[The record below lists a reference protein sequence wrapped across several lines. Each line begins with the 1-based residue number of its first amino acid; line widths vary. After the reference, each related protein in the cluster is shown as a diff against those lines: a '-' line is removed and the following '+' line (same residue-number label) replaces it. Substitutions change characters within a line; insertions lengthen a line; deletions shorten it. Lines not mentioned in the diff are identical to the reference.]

1 MRAHGEA
8 WAHSPRQRDRHK
20 AAHSRE
26 DTRAAPAEGIA
37 CRLPHRPD
45 PSDAGAGRRPAGPGS
60 KGGVSLADLQ
70 QRLHHDAAG
79 LYADRQGL
87 EFPYPLARPDQH
99 PGRGPRQRR
108 PDLREDG
115 KDAGQGRNARQCGFT
130 AYSKKGPFIH
140 RSTNTAAGPFN
151 NLVIALLKPGP
162 GSFTP
167 QARDVPGYRQLFDNE
182 RVRAWRLQ
190 LEPGQSAGPITQ
202 TAPGLRVIL
211 DGDELVEII
220 KGEMD
225 RPLALRSGDFYWQEP
240 GATRAIKNSGTTAI
254 NLVEFEL
261 K

>member
-1 MRAHGEA
+1 MRYLLKALLVVGLLAPIHPMLAQDQG
-8 WAHSPRQRDRHK
+8 PLVPVQK
-20 AAHSRE
+20 AAYHWPIFSNDYIMMLRVYMRPGKGSNFHVHSTDQISIMVE
-26 DTRAAPAEGIA
+26 
-37 CRLPHRPD
+37 
-45 PSDAGAGRRPAGPGS
+45 AGANEGQIYGKAEKIPAKAGTRGS
-60 KGGVSLADLQ
+60 V
-70 QRLHHDAAG
+70 
-79 LYADRQGL
+79 
-87 EFPYPLARPDQH
+87 
-99 PGRGPRQRR
+99 
-108 PDLREDG
+108 
-115 KDAGQGRNARQCGFT
+115 GFT
-130 AYSKKGPFIH
+130 AFSKKSFIH

-151 NLVIALLKPGP
+151 NLVVALLKPGP

-202 TAPGLRVIL
+202 TAPGMRVIL

-240 GATRAIKNSGTTAI
+240 GTTRTIRNSGTTAI

>member
-1 MRAHGEA
+1 MRSLLKALVVTGLLTLVLPVMAQDEK
-8 WAHSPRQRDRHK
+8 PVPVDK
-20 AAHSRE
+20 AAYHWPIFSNDYIMMLRVYMRPGKGSNFHVHSTDQISIMVE
-26 DTRAAPAEGIA
+26 
-37 CRLPHRPD
+37 
-45 PSDAGAGRRPAGPGS
+45 AGANEGQIYGKAEKIPAKAGTRGS
-60 KGGVSLADLQ
+60 V
-70 QRLHHDAAG
+70 
-79 LYADRQGL
+79 
-87 EFPYPLARPDQH
+87 
-99 PGRGPRQRR
+99 
-108 PDLREDG
+108 
-115 KDAGQGRNARQCGFT
+115 GFT
-130 AYSKKGPFIH
+130 PFSKKSFIH
-140 RSTNTAAGPFN
+140 RSTNMADGPFN
-151 NLVIALLKPGP
+151 NLVVALLKPGP

-240 GATRAIKNSGTTAI
+240 GTTRTIRNSGTTAI

>member
-1 MRAHGEA
+1 MRYLLKALLAVCLLAPIHPMLAQDEK
-8 WAHSPRQRDRHK
+8 PVPVEK
-20 AAHSRE
+20 AAYHWPIFNNDYIMMLRVYMRPGKGSNFHIHSL
-26 DTRAAPAEGIA
+26 DQISI
-37 CRLPHRPD
+37 LV
-45 PSDAGAGRRPAGPGS
+45 DAGANEGQIFGKAEKTPGKAGT
-60 KGGVSLADLQ
+60 
-70 QRLHHDAAG
+70 
-79 LYADRQGL
+79 
-87 EFPYPLARPDQH
+87 
-99 PGRGPRQRR
+99 RG
-108 PDLREDG
+108 
-115 KDAGQGRNARQCGFT
+115 NVGFT
-130 AYSKKGPFIH
+130 AYSKRQPFIH

-190 LEPGQSAGPITQ
+190 LPPGETAGPITQ
-202 TAPGLRVIL
+202 TAPGLRVII
-211 DGDELVEII
+211 DGDELAEII

-240 GATRAIKNSGTTAI
+240 GATRAIKNSGTSAI